1 MEFDL
6 DSGGAI
12 YKRRVKSVKAG
23 NLIKY
28 FLPSSS
34 AYLIFEEFV
43 IRGNRRLHYGF
54 DDDRK
59 SEARPGIFA
68 FYESTIRASWKYDF
82 GKKSDSPSRCT
93 LFCAFRL
100 SVCKNVMIHDE
111 AFQHSLY
118 PNHFMCS

>member
-54 DDDRK
+54 DDSKKAKRVL
-59 SEARPGIFA
+59 A
-68 FYESTIRASWKYDF
+68 FSLFMSRQFEQAGNMIS
-82 GKKSDSPSRCT
+82 GKKAIRHRDVHFFV
-93 LFCAFRL
+93 LF
-100 SVCKNVMIHDE
+100 V
-111 AFQHSLY
+111 SLCVK
-118 PNHFMCS
+118 MS